1 MTHKRVSPAGEA
13 WHTCTAHRAR
23 LPAQEGRKREG
34 PGAMKPLLGAITAVL
49 LLLAGCAS
57 DAGAPVQTSVRMNGR
72 VTSGVYVGGSSG
84 GNGSSVILR

>member
-1 MTHKRVSPAGEA
+1 
-13 WHTCTAHRAR
+13 
-23 LPAQEGRKREG
+23 
-34 PGAMKPLLGAITAVL
+34 MKPLLGAITAML

-72 VTSGVYVGGSSG
+72 INSGMYVGGSSG